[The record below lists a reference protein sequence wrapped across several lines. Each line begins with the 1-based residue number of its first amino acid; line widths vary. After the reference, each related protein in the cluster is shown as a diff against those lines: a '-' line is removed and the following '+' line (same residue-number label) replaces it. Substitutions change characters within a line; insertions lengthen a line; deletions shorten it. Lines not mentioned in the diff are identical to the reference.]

1 MSFCITNISVVSV
14 VTDSPGATCL
24 TASSN
29 NIAIVRGTTFKMFFD
44 LLYSDGPANLYGY
57 FIDMSIRSSSD
68 SSSDLLFCSVQNR
81 MINVN
86 YSTSRVTVQIPVKHT
101 NRLPLGNQYYFVRL
115 INSSGDTQKIIQ
127 GIATVSDS

>member
-24 TASSN
+24 TTSSN

-44 LLYSDGPANLYGY
+44 LLYEDGPANLYGY

-68 SSSDLLFCSVQNR
+68 SPSDLLFCSVQNR

-101 NRLPLGNQYYFVRL
+101 NRLPLGNQYYFIRL